1 MYSAKN
7 LSVCQFVLCRCVSKG
22 MHMSSHCSRILAG
35 TLFQFLEPNAVTEFQ
50 EEPLRVAL
58 NTRGGKILQIL
69 PFILERVRDRAIVTV
84 EY

>member
-1 MYSAKN
+1 MY
-7 LSVCQFVLCRCVSKG
+7 
-22 MHMSSHCSRILAG
+22 MSSHCSRILAG
-35 TLFQFLEPNAVTEFQ
+35 TLFQFLEPNAVTKFQ

-58 NTRGGKILQIL
+58 DTRGGKILQIL